1 MTTELELTPG
11 QKAAKTRA
19 RRAAGQKAAATKR
32 GITPAK
38 GKIMIQGRAAKRG
51 ERMTKGS
58 GWRLATTKASTRVFV
73 GTLLHT
79 INMGNSRLA
88 IFSVPK

>member
-1 MTTELELTPG
+1 MLNNTELTPG
-11 QKAAKTRA
+11 QKAAQTRK
-19 RRAAGQKAAATKR
+19 RRAAGRNAAATKS

-38 GKIMIQGRAAKRG
+38 GKIVIQGKAAKRG
-51 ERMTKGS
+51 ERMTKGQ
-58 GWRLATTKASTRVFV
+58 GWRLATTKSSSRVFV

-79 INMGNSRLA
+79 INMGNARLA